1 MNGSKE
7 EETTTECRGCLCGSK
22 ETQGNGANEMEAEAS
37 GTVFSHS
44 QSELVEASTS
54 LLATSAATEIPN
66 IVTETSVPDSVPVPA
81 TVTSSLA
88 SEQLQI

>member
-1 MNGSKE
+1 MARKKLWE
-7 EETTTECRGCLCGSK
+7 MR
-22 ETQGNGANEMEAEAS
+22 ANEMEAEAS

-54 LLATSAATEIPN
+54 LLTTSAATEISN
-66 IVTETSVPDSVPVPA
+66 IVTETSVPDSVAVPA

-88 SEQLQI
+88 SEAALQI